1 MSNSEK
7 AFSQVAVC
15 RRQGGGGGGGGGGR
29 ERLRREE
36 VERNGAKGETD

>member
-15 RRQGGGGGGGGGGR
+15 RRQGGGER